1 MRSGHSSTHF
11 SPNISEQLKALE
23 ELLRQKYKIS
33 EIDRLKI
40 TSNKGLVQI
49 HIWHL
54 GMAEESH
61 WKSVNSYIQEDFAN
75 LKIQG
80 LINKSEKHMSQG
92 NDNRIKFPVTELS
105 KVINT
110 LSCLENHDIDQYRQ
124 FLK

>member
-1 MRSGHSSTHF
+1 MRSGNSITHF
-11 SPNISEQLKALE
+11 SPNILEKLNALDK
-23 ELLRQKYKIS
+23 LLRQKYKIS

-40 TSNKGLVQI
+40 TNYEGLVQI

-54 GMAEESH
+54 GMAEKSH

-80 LINKSEKHMSQG
+80 LINKSEKDYSQD
-92 NDNRIKFPVTELS
+92 NDNQIEFPVTELG

-110 LSCLENHDIDQYRQ
+110 LSCLENHDIDQ
-124 FLK
+124 